1 MRSSPEE
8 VPRID
13 RSRSETSGL
22 HLDEPIFR
30 IGIEVE
36 WRGISIPGSFNVIF
50 RRGRRD
56 DDEDEDDEDDEEE
69 REQVLFQGALN
80 GNDPNLAAN
89 GRLVQAGLM
98 PAKMLV
104 SEALSRRA
112 EMIRLEP
119 KGKMAMAQF
128 FVDGVPFPGPRMP
141 APAAMAIT
149 QMLKLLAGLNITDR
163 TSAQAG
169 GINSEYLEKKW
180 IVRVNTY
187 PLPGGAERLIIRCQ
201 DPKVKLESP
210 EDLGFSEELRKR
222 VRELTSKRE
231 GLFLAVGPPLSGT
244 STTCLG
250 LLRCVDAYIY
260 SVYSIASAGKDMMHI
275 TDFETNPGDDFNT
288 TVTRVARAEG
298 DVLFVDPIGDAAYA
312 KDVLEGSK
320 KVAIVTEMQA
330 KDAAHAI
337 LQLVQWTRDPQ
348 LITQQLKYVI
358 SQKLVRLLCTKCRQ
372 AFRPNP
378 MLLQKLGLPPETKV
392 LYRHPRPIE
401 VDGELEEPDP
411 CNKCGNLGYFGR
423 VALIEAIEMTDGI
436 KQIVLNKGDVAA
448 IKAQARKDGMPSFQ
462 SDGLRMVAMGK
473 TSMEELQRAFKQA

>member
-1 MRSSPEE
+1 M
-8 VPRID
+8 
-13 RSRSETSGL
+13 
-22 HLDEPIFR
+22 IFKR
-30 IGIEVE
+30 K
-36 WRGISIPGSFNVIF
+36 
-50 RRGRRD
+50 GRDVDD
-56 DDEDEDDEDDEEE
+56 DDEDDDDDEEE

-119 KGKMAMAQF
+119 KGKVAMAQF

-163 TSAQAG
+163 TSAQSG
-169 GINSEYLEKKW
+169 GINTEYLEKKW
-180 IVRVNTY
+180 TVRVNTY
-187 PLPGGAERLIIRCQ
+187 PLQGGAERLIVRCQ

-210 EDLGFSEELRKR
+210 EELGFTEELRKR
-222 VRELTSKRE
+222 VRELTAKKE
-231 GLFLAVGPPLSGT
+231 GLFLAAGPPLSGT
-244 STTCLG
+244 STTCMG

-260 SVYSIASAGKDMMHI
+260 NVLSIASVGKDLMHI
-275 TDFETNPGDDFNT
+275 AEFEQNPGDDFET
-288 TVTRVARAEG
+288 TVTRVSRAEG
-298 DVLFVDPIGDAAYA
+298 DVLFIDPLKDAEFA
-312 KDVLEGSK
+312 KQALEGSK
-320 KVAIVTEMQA
+320 KVAMVSEMQA

-348 LITQQLKYVI
+348 LVTDQVKYVV

-378 MLLQKLGLPPETKV
+378 MMLQKLGLPPETKV

-411 CNKCGNLGYFGR
+411 CNRCGNLGYYGR

-436 KQIVLNKGDVAA
+436 KKLILDKGDPVA
-448 IKAQARKDGMPSFQ
+448 IKAQARKEGMQSFQ

-473 TSMEELQRAFKQA
+473 TSMEELQRAFKQS

>member
-1 MRSSPEE
+1 M
-8 VPRID
+8 
-13 RSRSETSGL
+13 
-22 HLDEPIFR
+22 IFKR
-30 IGIEVE
+30 K
-36 WRGISIPGSFNVIF
+36 
-50 RRGRRD
+50 GRDVDD
-56 DDEDEDDEDDEEE
+56 DDEDDDEDDEEE

-119 KGKMAMAQF
+119 KGKVAMAQF

-163 TSAQAG
+163 TSAQSG
-169 GINSEYLEKKW
+169 GINTEYLEKKW
-180 IVRVNTY
+180 TVRVNTY
-187 PLPGGAERLIIRCQ
+187 PLQGGAERLIVRCQ

-210 EDLGFSEELRKR
+210 EELGFSEELRKR
-222 VRELTSKRE
+222 VRELTAEKE
-231 GLFLAVGPPLSGT
+231 GLFLAAGPPLSGT
-244 STTCLG
+244 STTCMG

-260 SVYSIASAGKDMMHI
+260 NVLTIAAGGKDMMHI
-275 TDFETNPGDDFNT
+275 AEFERNPGDDFTT
-288 TVTRVARAEG
+288 TVTRVSRAEG
-298 DVLFVDPIGDAAYA
+298 DVLFIDPIKDADFA
-312 KDVLEGSK
+312 KQALEGSK
-320 KVAIVTEMQA
+320 KVAMVTEMQA

-348 LITQQLKYVI
+348 LVTDQVKYVV

-378 MLLQKLGLPPETKV
+378 MMLQKLGLPPETKV

-411 CNKCGNLGYFGR
+411 CNRCGNLGYFGR

-436 KQIVLNKGDVAA
+436 KKLILEKGDPVA
-448 IKAQARKDGMPSFQ
+448 IKAQARKEGMQSFQ

-473 TSMEELQRAFKQA
+473 TSMEELQRAFKQS